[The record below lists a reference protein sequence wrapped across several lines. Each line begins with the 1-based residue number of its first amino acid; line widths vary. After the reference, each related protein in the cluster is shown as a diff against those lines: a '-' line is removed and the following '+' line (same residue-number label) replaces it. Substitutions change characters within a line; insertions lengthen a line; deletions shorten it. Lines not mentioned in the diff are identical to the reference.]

1 MSEVVRQLSPLPTEA
16 TPLVKQ
22 QRMLD
27 DVVVAKLNRQCGGGQ
42 DGWCQYVVADEQLED
57 YPASTLL
64 CARVCRL
71 LLFFFITFCTIGLL
85 SGWLFE
91 GDMTLM
97 EEVITKNKM
106 PLPNLAICPQP
117 WGSTFTGNLMSVE
130 SAEMI
135 EVPGGKEVG
144 KAKYT
149 ETTCPPSDGR
159 LLYCS
164 CVDLSEN
171 VVSPQGKR
179 GELSY
184 FDYIKLRL
192 NAENDSPA
200 YQFAIGFYSAD
211 IAPQQWSYVTE
222 GHIFEGDVK
231 MEEVATGKTEFS
243 DGESVSRFTFRV
255 TGDAT
260 AEDGMTTLIFG
271 YDKFLS
277 FVISSFASKWS
288 FFAMMTLL
296 ITFCAAINNFQLFE
310 LTFPEKSETSALEP
324 APCFRFLCFCC
335 VCCQPKATEDADEE
349 EAGEGEA
356 PRRKSMRHHLE
367 HEAKVQEEIARSSR
381 GGS

>member
-1 MSEVVRQLSPLPTEA
+1 MADNAVM
-16 TPLVKQ
+16 KF
-22 QRMLD
+22 
-27 DVVVAKLNRQCGGGQ
+27 NRNCGGGP

-57 YPASTLL
+57 FPAATLL

-71 LLFFFITFCTIGLL
+71 LLGFFIIFCVLGLI

-106 PLPNLAICPQP
+106 PLPNIAVCPQP
-117 WGSTFTGNLMSVE
+117 WGSTFTGNLLTVE
-130 SAEMI
+130 SAQMV
-135 EVPGGKEVG
+135 EVPGGKNVG
-144 KAKYT
+144 DAKYT

-171 VVSPQGKR
+171 IVKPEGKR
-179 GELSY
+179 GELAY

-192 NAENDSPA
+192 SAENDSPA
-200 YQFAIGFYSAD
+200 FQFALGFYSGD

-222 GHIFEGDVK
+222 GHIVEGDVK

-243 DGESVSRFTFRV
+243 DGESVSRFSFRV
-255 TGDAT
+255 TGDAQS
-260 AEDGMTTLIFG
+260 EDGMTTLVFG
-271 YDKFLS
+271 YDKYLS

-324 APCFRFLCFCC
+324 APCFRLMCFCF
-335 VCCQPKATEDADEE
+335 VCCHPKEEDESGDGEE
-349 EAGEGEA
+349 
-356 PRRKSMRHHLE
+356 RRPSGDFSESPKRRSMRHHME
-367 HEAKVQEEIARSSR
+367 HEAKMQEELARSSR